1 MKLPVGKITGKDLED
16 LFEKSIEHHQDMLYE
31 AFSEYEPE
39 DLFKKWNLLVR
50 SIDEIIN
57 IPFELKN
64 ISEREMFLSLPFE
77 FMNQENLPK
86 FGAVLII
93 LQQRFGIGVAMRF
106 QELAMMCCTI
116 DVIYSSKGYFVSTSD
131 LRLSNTANAI
141 NFLQSRRLY
150 YVTLLNL
157 IPKIAKGTKTID
169 YRDTLNY
176 FQYHIDHCMVNITS
190 AYYNLLLNNCVA
202 NFEVVSDGTVIIRN
216 FNYDHLEGFFL
227 EPQRLSLIDQ
237 LELRPDS
244 ISDNRILPKADQK
257 IFSFSEVANA
267 MALFEAAFGK
277 YKVEE
282 HKVFKELNLFMVD
295 IAPYLHDDFNFT
307 VDAKAFE
314 ALSAKYKAL
323 VLHHTNDNYLENLNS
338 FAPFQKSG
346 SHYHSTV
353 VLLVR
358 FVTRAVYQ
366 SLLKNRTFQIHSGFI
381 FEDRIK
387 QILKGKGYEI
397 TDFKRIS
404 RQEFDVITIKDG
416 KVFNFQCKNNYIDI
430 SRVTYDYHKVGRVNR
445 RLMNYYSKALVKE
458 SAREHLISSSTG
470 ISDIEHYVISRFP
483 IIGENERIINFVDL
497 AHWIPKS

>member
-16 LFEKSIEHHQDMLYE
+16 LFEKSILHHQDMLYKV
-31 AFSEYEPE
+31 FSDFEPE
-39 DLFKKWNLLVR
+39 DLYNKWNLLVR

-64 ISEREMFLSLPFE
+64 TSEREVFLSLPFE

-86 FGAVLII
+86 LGAVLTM
-93 LQQRFGIGVAMRF
+93 LQQRFGRDVALRF
-106 QELAMMCCTI
+106 QKLATMCFAI
-116 DVIYSSKGYFVSTSD
+116 DASYSTQGLFSNASD
-131 LRLSNTANAI
+131 LRLNSVASAI

-169 YRDTLNY
+169 YVDTLNY

-202 NFEVVSDGTVIIRN
+202 NFEVVSDGKVITRN

-244 ISDNRILPKADQK
+244 IAYDRILPKAGQK

-295 IAPYLHDDFNFT
+295 IAPYLEDDFNFT
-307 VDAKAFE
+307 VDATAFE

-323 VLHHTNDNYLENLNS
+323 VLHHANDNYLDNLNS

-366 SLLKNRTFQIHSGFI
+366 SLLRNRTFQIHSGFI
-381 FEDRIK
+381 FEDRVK
-387 QILKGKGYEI
+387 QILTSKGYKM
-397 TDFKRIS
+397 TDFKRIN

-430 SRVTYDYHKVGRVNR
+430 SRVAYDYHTIGRVNK
-445 RLMNYYSKALVKE
+445 RLMNYYNKALMKE
-458 SAREHLISSSTG
+458 SAREHLIASTTG
-470 ISDIEHYVISRFP
+470 ISDIEHFVISRFP

-497 AHWIPKS
+497 ASWTPKG